1 MTDDIK
7 KRLEEAI
14 ADPINQTD
22 YYKRTM
28 MTIQAL
34 KERGKHREAD
44 ELFLQLKRTINT
56 ETRWEKR

>member
-1 MTDDIK
+1 MTDNVK

-14 ADPINQTD
+14 ADPVNQTD

-28 MTIQAL
+28 MVIQAL
-34 KERGKHREAD
+34 KERGKHAEAD

-56 ETRWEKR
+56 EAKWEKR

>member
-1 MTDDIK
+1 MTDKIQ

-14 ADPINQTD
+14 TDPINQTD

-28 MTIQAL
+28 MVIQTL
-34 KERGKHREAD
+34 KERGKHTEAD